1 MDGELAIAPDRA
13 VPATTVLRVAAATT
27 VVSGTIAAIG
37 MVFLVAMFAAFA
49 VDASGPALV
58 LGRINDIAVLLSYL
72 LCAPSVLA
80 VRQLL
85 GPRRPLLGT
94 LTAIL
99 GLGSIAAIV
108 VLQGLLIAGIM
119 TFEEQVGL
127 VSIGLLGLGAWF
139 VGTGQAGASSGVLP
153 HGLRMGVLAA
163 TYVGYPVWAVW
174 LRRSLRRPDGPAQ
187 PSR

>member
-1 MDGELAIAPDRA
+1 MGGELAIAPDRA
-13 VPATTVLRVAAATT
+13 VPATTVLRVAAMTT
-27 VVSGTIAAIG
+27 VISGVIAAIG
-37 MVFLVAMFAAFA
+37 MAFLVGMFAAFA

-58 LGRINDIAVLLSYL
+58 LGRINDTAVLLSYL

-85 GPRRPLLGT
+85 RPGHPVLGT
-94 LTAIL
+94 LAAIL

-108 VLQGLLIAGIM
+108 ILQGFLIAGIM

-127 VSIGLLGLGAWF
+127 VSIGLLGLGVWF
-139 VGTGQAGASSGVLP
+139 VATGQAGASSAVLP

-163 TYVGYPVWAVW
+163 SYVGYPIWAVW
-174 LRRSLRRPDGPAQ
+174 LRRRLIPGDPPQ

>member
-1 MDGELAIAPDRA
+1 MDGELAVATDRA
-13 VPATTVLRVAAATT
+13 VPATIVLRVAAMTT
-27 VVSGTIAAIG
+27 VISGVIAAVG
-37 MVFLVAMFAAFA
+37 MVFLVGMFAAFA
-49 VDASGPALV
+49 VGSSGPALV

-85 GPRRPLLGT
+85 RPSSPVMGT
-94 LTAIL
+94 LAAVL

-108 VLQGLLIAGIM
+108 ALQGLLIAGIM

-127 VSIGLLGLGAWF
+127 VSIGLLGLGLWF
-139 VGTGQAGASSGVLP
+139 VVTGRAGASSGVLP

-163 TYVGYPVWAVW
+163 SYVGYPIWAVW
-174 LRRSLRRPDGPAQ
+174 LGRRLRPGGPAQ